1 MPTDANNYD
10 SGSNTQTVTLF
21 HLQLYFL
28 LTHHHNSI
36 LKAIKNT
43 QTAFLMQEQKLYW
56 SETVIYKLE
65 SVHAQILTAAQK
77 PFDLHR

>member
-10 SGSNTQTVTLF
+10 SGSNTQMVTLF

-43 QTAFLMQEQKLYW
+43 QTAFLM
-56 SETVIYKLE
+56 
-65 SVHAQILTAAQK
+65 
-77 PFDLHR
+77 